1 MYCIYEKI
9 ILSMGGYI
17 LNKKKIIIT
26 IFVVCIIGIIVTIN
40 YINGKRALYTKEINS
55 YNTGRF
61 YGYTIYMDG
70 TLKENNSKKTEK
82 ELIKTKISKEE
93 LRKLKEL
100 ANKLEDNYQ
109 EKDSEY
115 TIFDAATI
123 YESMYSQ
130 RKSKWI
136 KLEMTSATT
145 YGYNDSDVAEEILN
159 LTDSIHKKYIK

>member
-1 MYCIYEKI
+1 M
-9 ILSMGGYI
+9 
-17 LNKKKIIIT
+17 NKKKIIIT
-26 IFVVCIIGIIVTIN
+26 IFVVCIICIIVIIN

-70 TLKENNSKKTEK
+70 TLKENNNKKTEE
-82 ELIKTKISKEE
+82 ELIETKISKEE
-93 LRKLKEL
+93 LTKLKEL

-109 EKDSEY
+109 ENDSTY

-123 YESMYSQ
+123 YQSIYSE

-136 KLEMTSATT
+136 KLGMSSATA
-145 YGYNDSDVAEEILN
+145 YGYNDSDVTEEILS
-159 LTDSIHKKYIK
+159 LIDTIYDKYIK